1 MTKIIGLTGGIG
13 SGKSTVANLFMSKGV
28 PVYIADTEAKKLME
42 SRNIITKI
50 TNYFGNDILVNSKID
65 RPKLA
70 KLVFNNPEKL
80 SELNNIV
87 HPEVQKHFQNWLKNK
102 KDFPFV
108 IKEAA
113 ILFETGGNK
122 QCDKVITV
130 VAPQELRIQRV
141 KERDKVTREDVLE
154 RINNQWTDEMK
165 ISASDF
171 VIENIDF
178 ENTKTKVNQILKV
191 LNNL

>member
-1 MTKIIGLTGGIG
+1 MKKNESLTDQLFNIRRQFGKQDAAEKIELLNTIQLTTL
-13 SGKSTVANLFMSKGV
+13 KS
-28 PVYIADTEAKKLME
+28 
-42 SRNIITKI
+42 
-50 TNYFGNDILVNSKID
+50 
-65 RPKLA
+65 
-70 KLVFNNPEKL
+70 
-80 SELNNIV
+80 
-87 HPEVQKHFQNWLKNK
+87 K

-141 KERDKVTREDVLE
+141 KDRDKVTREDVLE
-154 RINNQWTDEMK
+154 RIKNQWTDEMK

-171 VIENIDF
+171 VIENIDI
-178 ENTKTKVNQILKV
+178 ENTKTKVDQILKV
-191 LNNL
+191 LNIL

>member
-50 TNYFGNDILVNSKID
+50 TNYFGNDILVNLKID